1 MKRAPLKKKKAEPK
15 IKVRQMAP
23 PDVLKKKIGMD
34 EIRNPHAGQPVKNP
48 IPFTGPD
55 GDSKK

>member
-1 MKRAPLKKKKAEPK
+1 MKKKKAEPK
-15 IKVRQMAP
+15 MKVRQMAP
-23 PDVLKKKIGMD
+23 PEVLSKKIGMD